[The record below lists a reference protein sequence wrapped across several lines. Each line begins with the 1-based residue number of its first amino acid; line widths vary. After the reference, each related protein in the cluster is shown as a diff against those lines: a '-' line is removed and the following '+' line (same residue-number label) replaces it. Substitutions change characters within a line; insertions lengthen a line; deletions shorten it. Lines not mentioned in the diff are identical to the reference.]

1 MKILVLCYEYPPL
14 GGGGGRAAKS
24 VSEALA
30 QRGHEVRVQTA
41 GMRHLPARERTAGV
55 EVFRTES
62 FRRREENC
70 TVPEM
75 ALFLATSFF
84 PTLRHVREWRPDVI
98 HAHFAVPTGALAFAV
113 HLLTRVPYVLT
124 VQLGDVP
131 GGVPEQTDRLF
142 RVLNPFIRPIWKNAA
157 AITVVSQFVQQLAVA
172 AYGRPVVRIPNGID
186 LTTMAAPQPRSDGC
200 VRFVSVGR
208 FNPQK
213 NFPFLIDAMA
223 RVSDLPNWRLTMI
236 GEGAERPA
244 VEARIAAHG
253 LRDRVALRGWLG
265 ADEVHA
271 ELAASDVFLM
281 PSLSEGLSV
290 AAVEALKAG
299 LAILGS
305 DIGGLTD
312 LVEPG
317 ANGFLVP
324 CNDSDAY
331 AEKLRLFLTDPV
343 LLERCRT
350 ASREKVREFD
360 LKNIAEQYEGVCRE
374 VTGAR

>member
-1 MKILVLCYEYPPL
+1 
-14 GGGGGRAAKS
+14 
-24 VSEALA
+24 
-30 QRGHEVRVQTA
+30 
-41 GMRHLPARERTAGV
+41 
-55 EVFRTES
+55 
-62 FRRREENC
+62 
-70 TVPEM
+70 
-75 ALFLATSFF
+75 
-84 PTLRHVREWRPDVI
+84 
-98 HAHFAVPTGALAFAV
+98 
-113 HLLTRVPYVLT
+113 
-124 VQLGDVP
+124 
-131 GGVPEQTDRLF
+131 
-142 RVLNPFIRPIWKNAA
+142 
-157 AITVVSQFVQQLAVA
+157 
-172 AYGRPVVRIPNGID
+172 
-186 LTTMAAPQPRSDGC
+186 
-200 VRFVSVGR
+200 
-208 FNPQK
+208 
-213 NFPFLIDAMA
+213 
-223 RVSDLPNWRLTMI
+223 
-236 GEGAERPA
+236 

-253 LRDRVALRGWLG
+253 LQDRVALRGWLG

-290 AAVEALKAG
+290 AAVEALKEG

-324 CNDSDAY
+324 CNDTDAY

-374 VTGAR
+374 ATGAR